1 MSARERLESYLDSL
15 RSRLRIHVYARAA
28 AVTIGGVLALTALT
42 VWTLQRRE
50 FAPAITIAGR
60 VAIGLL
66 IVGCVA
72 CGAMT
77 VRTSSKSDFRTST
90 AAFRR
95 ISMASDARRRGT
107 GRRC

>member
-15 RSRLRIHVYARAA
+15 RARLRIHVYARAA

-60 VAIGLL
+60 VAIVLL
-66 IVGCVA
+66 IVGVVVA
-72 CGAMT
+72 LLWRPLRRLGRDQGAQPL
-77 VRTSSKSDFRTST
+77 
-90 AAFRR
+90 
-95 ISMASDARRRGT
+95 
-107 GRRC
+107 RCTRPP